1 MATPEEERNAVLIDI
16 LIDVCHY
23 KYQKMQERI
32 PSLPLCPTM
41 NLTDPS
47 PGRGFPAPGSV
58 FGDSLERYM
67 QILDPVD
74 ADWLGQITQTSWEP
88 VVAQL
93 EALNRANR
101 DSSITRRLLS
111 RVRCFTDSLR
121 PFFGTVDVTVGSS
134 AGISGVVWGA
144 LKLVIEASHRILVFS
159 NAHIRSRLHT
169 SSLNTLQLSV
179 TPSK

>member
-1 MATPEEERNAVLIDI
+1 
-16 LIDVCHY
+16 
-23 KYQKMQERI
+23 
-32 PSLPLCPTM
+32 M

-47 PGRGFPAPGSV
+47 PGGGFPAPGSV

-67 QILDPVD
+67 QNLDPVD
-74 ADWLGQITQTSWEP
+74 ADWLAQITQTSWEP

-93 EALNRANR
+93 EALNRANK

-121 PFFGTVDVTVGSS
+121 PFFGTVDVAVGSS

-144 LKLVIEASHRILVFS
+144 LKLVIEASRRILFTEHFAIIS
-159 NAHIRSRLHT
+159 D
-169 SSLNTLQLSV
+169 TLEIISV
-179 TPSK
+179 ELPIFQDYVEKLY